1 MPSDAK
7 DIRALLVRGAREEA
21 RRDGSRTIE
30 AEHVLL
36 ALAATGPRPPRGCWP
51 RPA

>member
-1 MPSDAK
+1 MPSDVRS
-7 DIRALLVRGAREEA
+7 ILVRSARDEA

-36 ALAATGPRPPRGCWP
+36 ALARRDETAAARFSPRPG
-51 RPA
+51 